1 MNEFSK
7 IAEGIDINEFEDGYV
22 IYRSEKDKIHYLN
35 KKTVLVLQAC
45 TGENSSSDLVSL
57 RMHTILRTRRRRKF
71 PTASNYYSRKD
82 WFNNLRA

>member
-1 MNEFSK
+1 MNEFLM

-45 TGENSSSDLVSL
+45 TGENSASDLV
-57 RMHTILRTRRRRKF
+57 TIV
-71 PTASNYYSRKD
+71 KD
-82 WFNNLRA
+82 AYNLEDTPEKEVSDCLKSIFEEGLVQ